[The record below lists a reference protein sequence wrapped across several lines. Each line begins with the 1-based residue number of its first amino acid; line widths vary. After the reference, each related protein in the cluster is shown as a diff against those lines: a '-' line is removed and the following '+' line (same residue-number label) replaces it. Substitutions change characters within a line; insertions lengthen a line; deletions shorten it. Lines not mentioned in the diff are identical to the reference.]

1 MRSHSANDESDQT
14 IYLSA
19 PSDQIVSLLVK
30 VLALDQL
37 DNTITLYPIVP
48 RILDSLGEIL
58 ADLYLSRLPRAE
70 SKL

>member
-30 VLALDQL
+30 VRKRTMRVQKRDFDRTEGALDQL
-37 DNTITLYPIVP
+37 DNTITQYGDVNH
-48 RILDSLGEIL
+48 
-58 ADLYLSRLPRAE
+58 Y
-70 SKL
+70 